1 MSKNVTLMEQAGQ
14 FQALVEKA
22 EFLDHE
28 GNSLDC
34 EKGIQKNLGIGGIY
48 QKIQILRLIMFSLIL
63 INLGIGIV

>member
-1 MSKNVTLMEQAGQ
+1 MEQAGQ

-34 EKGIQKNLGIGGIY
+34 KKGIQKNLGMLESLRDRGGNWSPLLSSLSFRAS
-48 QKIQILRLIMFSLIL
+48 QIKRAVNASY
-63 INLGIGIV
+63 